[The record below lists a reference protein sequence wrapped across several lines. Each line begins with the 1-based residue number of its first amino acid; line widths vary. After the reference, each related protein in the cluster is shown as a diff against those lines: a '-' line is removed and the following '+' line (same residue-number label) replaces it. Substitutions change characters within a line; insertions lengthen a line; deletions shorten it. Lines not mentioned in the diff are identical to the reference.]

1 MLNPAPA
8 PMNIPAATLIQF
20 AAGVLAGCGVPS
32 ANAAT
37 IAGCIIEGD
46 LTGADAHG
54 IFRLPQY
61 VDAFD
66 KKAIN
71 PRATVKVIEYGP
83 ATALIDGDN
92 GMGHLAVM
100 RATNLAIEMAKDAG
114 LAWVGVRNSN
124 HAGAG
129 GVYAAMPVAAGMVGI
144 YGAVSGF
151 NQMAPWGG
159 AEALLGT
166 NPIAIGIPAGKQPA
180 VIIDTATSIASAGMI
195 KAAALRGEKVP
206 AGWMIDPAS
215 GNAVTDPARM
225 MQSLLTPIGEHKG
238 SGLALA
244 IGLLAG
250 SLNGAAFGRDIPR
263 SGPGFGVNSGQFI
276 LALDVARFAPKESFG
291 AEIDRHIGDIAQ
303 SKPLPGVDH
312 VRVPGQQ
319 RANRKHDRLANGVA
333 ISTPLAKQ
341 LNALAQRFGIDPLS

>member
-1 MLNPAPA
+1 
-8 PMNIPAATLIQF
+8 MNIAAPDLIRFASNVLVACGMPAADAHIT
-20 AAGVLAGCGVPS
+20 AA
-32 ANAAT
+32 
-37 IAGCIIEGD
+37 CIVEAD

-54 IFRLPQY
+54 IFRLAQY

-71 PRATVKVIEYGP
+71 PRAAIRVVNQGP

-92 GMGHLAVM
+92 GMGHLAVE
-100 RATNLAIEMAKDAG
+100 RAARLANELAKSAG
-114 LAWVGVRNSN
+114 LAWVGTRNSN

-129 GVYAAMPVAAGMVGI
+129 GVYVSMLTDAGLIGL

-166 NPIAIGIPAGKQPA
+166 NPLAIGIPAGKQPA
-180 VIIDTATSIASAGMI
+180 VVIDTATSIASAGMI
-195 KAAALRGEKVP
+195 KAAALRGEKIP
-206 AGWMIDPAS
+206 AGWMINPLTGD
-215 GNAVTDPARM
+215 AVTDPAQM

-263 SGPGFGVNSGQFI
+263 SGPGFGVNSGQFVI
-276 LALDVARFAPKESFG
+276 ALDVTRFTPAESFG
-291 AEIDRHIGDIAQ
+291 AELDRHIGDFAQ
-303 SKPLPGVDH
+303 SKPLPGVAQ
-312 VRVPGQQ
+312 VRVPGQARAQ
-319 RANRKHDRLANGVA
+319 RKREREANGVA
-333 ISTPLAKQ
+333 ISAPLAKQ
-341 LNALAQRFGIDPLS
+341 LNALAQRFKIDFAA